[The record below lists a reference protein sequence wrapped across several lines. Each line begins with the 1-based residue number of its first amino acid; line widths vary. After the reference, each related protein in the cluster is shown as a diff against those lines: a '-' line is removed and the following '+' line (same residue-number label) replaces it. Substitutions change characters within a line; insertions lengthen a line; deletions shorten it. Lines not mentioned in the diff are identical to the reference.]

1 MSGGTNIIGMEVDE
15 NRQLLN
21 EYVFPPHTHL
31 ISYSLGINCKILIH
45 YLV

>member
-21 EYVFPPHTHL
+21 EYVFLPYPFN
-31 ISYSLGINCKILIH
+31 II
-45 YLV
+45 